1 MNECLSESDR
11 KCLND
16 EESLNLVTTKIQ
28 EILEESTNESMA
40 ELVEDMANS
49 VAGTDHNNS
58 ESQVDHGKNK
68 SII

>member
-1 MNECLSESDR
+1 
-11 KCLND
+11 
-16 EESLNLVTTKIQ
+16 
-28 EILEESTNESMA
+28 MA

-68 SII
+68 SFI

>member
-40 ELVEDMANS
+40 ELVQDMTNS
-49 VAGTDHNNS
+49 GDVTEHNNS
-58 ESQVDHGKNK
+58 ESKVNDGK
-68 SII
+68 